1 MNKIASL
8 KPGDDGVLIEA
19 LNAPFVDKVLKK
31 YVSILSNMAY
41 GVKKLH
47 KSDVFG
53 QTYGF
58 AS

>member
-1 MNKIASL
+1 
-8 KPGDDGVLIEA
+8 
-19 LNAPFVDKVLKK
+19 
-31 YVSILSNMAY
+31 MAY